1 MAVFLLQKLLE
12 NYSSFSSASLTKLI
26 IKMTHKLL
34 QILRQSTR
42 SSKDID
48 NFLNNKTALFQIII
62 QNELAN

>member
-62 QNELAN
+62 QNELTN